1 MDMVCTLLL
10 AWPKIEN
17 VEKAASSTICLR
29 YFFIIYFIIFNMGQ
43 PAQIKDSR
51 NTSNKPVAKNFIEKS
66 RYISYQKNTRQAL
79 FQNVRGAQGCDM

>member
-1 MDMVCTLLL
+1 MALSFSTTTKGGQCSVHMDMVCTSLL

-43 PAQIKDSR
+43 PGQIKDSR
-51 NTSNKPVAKNFIEKS
+51 NTSNKSAAKNFIEN
-66 RYISYQKNTRQAL
+66 YDI
-79 FQNVRGAQGCDM
+79 